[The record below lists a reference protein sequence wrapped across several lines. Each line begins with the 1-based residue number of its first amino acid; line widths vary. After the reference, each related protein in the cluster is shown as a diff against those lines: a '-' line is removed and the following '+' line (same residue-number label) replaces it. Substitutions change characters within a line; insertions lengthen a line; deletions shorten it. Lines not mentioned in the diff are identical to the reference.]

1 MNAVMDRN
9 LSRLLQTGHSIPADL
24 QQDDTGPQV
33 DAAAAGWARVRQIRG
48 TQADPRMPRVQTPS
62 PEPGQPPVNHALR
75 QFLATGSSAPPSVR
89 ATGRTPQAPS
99 EVPPVQDD
107 GPWTGPGSAA
117 AAVPVGLEQAMGQD
131 R

>member
-24 QQDDTGPQV
+24 QHDDTGPQV

-48 TQADPRMPRVQTPS
+48 TQADPRMPRQQAPASS
-62 PEPGQPPVNHALR
+62 PGRPPANHALQ
-75 QFLATGSSAPPSVR
+75 QFLVTGSSAPPSVR
-89 ATGRTPQAPS
+89 ATGRNSQAPA
-99 EVPPVQDD
+99 EEPAAQDSA
-107 GPWTGPGSAA
+107 PWTGPGSAA
-117 AAVPVGLEQAMGQD
+117 AAVPVGMEETLGQD